1 MPTVLSFPFACSAL
15 TPRNRVKKKKGRE
28 KRRKKWHA
36 KRERNG
42 DTRLHIRFRLKVTRF
57 QRKIEL
63 SSPFD
68 THARS
73 KIVHIS
79 CQRKSNSFLLHSF
92 LSLTFFLSVCFE
104 RGENSRFHAF
114 IIPEN
119 SRRVRTVLE
128 HSPRI
133 LVHQDA
139 AIVYKCK
146 KGWLRFRWRL
156 EDGKADKTRDWWFT
170 IAAPR
175 RASPCPT
182 CRIGKC
188 GARACLVIEEF
199 VFSFA
204 EFTLLRKSHD
214 FRVSVR
220 VELPSSPLS
229 PPSSLPSWIT
239 QHHRFDS
246 SLISR
251 ILVENFCWDTVGISE
266 FLYFFSR
273 LDRGNVTFFFF
284 F

>member
-1 MPTVLSFPFACSAL
+1 MTRKEGKKRGYEITYQVSIKSYSFP
-15 TPRNRVKKKKGRE
+15 KKDR
-28 KRRKKWHA
+28 
-36 KRERNG
+36 
-42 DTRLHIRFRLKVTRF
+42 T
-57 QRKIEL
+57 
-63 SSPFD
+63 
-68 THARS
+68 
-73 KIVHIS
+73 
-79 CQRKSNSFLLHSF
+79 F
-92 LSLTFFLSVCFE
+92 LSLWHARAIENCTYIVSFSRSLSFFPFVL
-104 RGENSRFHAF
+104 NAAK
-114 IIPEN
+114 IPDFT
-119 SRRVRTVLE
+119 RLLFQKTPGGFALLE

-284 F
+284 FSKPRRDK